1 MLKWTTVQLSIL
13 PKTTFNVAEII
24 NNVDISKNE
33 ILILLFGPKQVSS
46 MTVATVK
53 RKNFDMND
61 FQTEI
66 LLANARIEPLY
77 NTITRREICS
87 QHIHYKI

>member
-61 FQTEI
+61 FQTET
-66 LLANARIEPLY
+66 LLGYLLCGVFFLIGC
-77 NTITRREICS
+77 TVHTRA
-87 QHIHYKI
+87 